1 MTEPSAWRFTI
12 LGYPVG
18 LGAPGWLLLGLVS
31 VLVAAVAAYAALRRP
46 AGVRRLLG
54 ARLGDSLAP
63 GVVVG
68 RQVVRA
74 ASTGL
79 SLLLFSIALSQPQ
92 CGSRAELTRKRG
104 IDVVVALDASK
115 SMRAR
120 DVLPSR
126 LERAKLELSTL
137 LDELKGDRVAIV
149 AFAGDA
155 FVQCPLTS
163 DYAAAKLFLRAID
176 PDQMQEGGTN
186 IGAALATAQRVLE
199 GADRGAKDRVVV
211 LLSDGE
217 DLSGEVGEATDAL
230 KSSGIKVFTVGIGS
244 TTGEPIP
251 VLDKQGDRTGY
262 LKDPATGQTVLSRL
276 DEAGL
281 EAIAQATGG
290 EYFHRT
296 GAVAVP
302 EVAARIDR
310 LQKSELESRITVR
323 YDERF
328 QSFLLPGL
336 LVLVAGMV
344 AGSTWRR
351 RGSGAALGTGL
362 LLLAAPAQAL
372 GPFEANPPSVERG
385 LKAYD
390 EGRFDDALREFK
402 AAEKEAPGNPALEY
416 NRGNALYRLGRYDEA
431 REAYRRASESAGPSL
446 KERDLYNM
454 GNALA
459 QLGDTK
465 GAIGAYRKALVL
477 EPQDEAA
484 RHNLEVLL
492 RKLPPPKSQSGD
504 GGTDGGSS
512 DGGSRDGGSDGG
524 QGDGGQGDAGQGD
537 GGQSGD
543 GGQRGDGGS
552 QGGADGGQTDGGSRA
567 EQRQG
572 AEQQDGG
579 MDAGQRPDLPD
590 AGMPEQDMLRD
601 GGVGRTGGFD
611 RSDAERLLDAMR
623 QNERNL
629 QLWRFQQ
636 KKRQRKPDEKDW

>member
-1 MTEPSAWRFTI
+1 MDVAR
-12 LGYPVG
+12 PV
-18 LGAPGWLLLGLVS
+18 AR
-31 VLVAAVAAYAALRRP
+31 AL
-46 AGVRRLLG
+46 
-54 ARLGDSLAP
+54 
-63 GVVVG
+63 
-68 RQVVRA
+68 
-74 ASTGL
+74 STGL
-79 SLLLFSIALSQPQ
+79 SLLLFSLALAQPQ
-92 CGSRAELTRKRG
+92 CGSRAELTKRRG

-126 LERAKLELSTL
+126 LDRAKLELSTL
-137 LDELKGDRVAIV
+137 LDELKGDRVAII

-186 IGAALATAQRVLE
+186 IGAALQTSKQVLD

-217 DLSGEVGEATDAL
+217 DLSGEVGEAIEAL
-230 KSSGIKVFTVGIGS
+230 KAAGIKVFTVGIGS
-244 TTGEPIP
+244 AGGEPIP

-262 LKDPATGQTVLSRL
+262 LKDPSTGQTVLSRL

-281 EAIAQATGG
+281 EAISQATGG
-290 EYFHRT
+290 EYFHRA

-328 QSFLLPGL
+328 QAFLLPGL
-336 LVLVAGMV
+336 ALLVLGMLV
-344 AGSTWRR
+344 GGRWRR
-351 RGSGAALGTGL
+351 RPAGLVGAAL
-362 LLLAAPAQAL
+362 LLLAGPARAV
-372 GPFEANPPSVERG
+372 GPFEANPPAVERG

-390 EGRFDDALREFK
+390 DGRFEDALREFT
-402 AAEKEAPGNPALEY
+402 AAEQEAPGHPALEY

-431 REAYRRASESAGPSL
+431 RDAYRRAAEAAGPSL

-459 QLGDTK
+459 QLGDTPA
-465 GAIGAYRKALVL
+465 AIGAYRKALVL
-477 EPQDEAA
+477 EPADEAA

-492 RKLPPPKSQSGD
+492 RKIPPPKSQSSD
-504 GGTDGGSS
+504 GGTDGGRP
-512 DGGSRDGGSDGG
+512 DGGPGDGGSDGG
-524 QGDGGQGDAGQGD
+524 QGDGGQPGD
-537 GGQSGD
+537 GGTQRND
-543 GGQRGDGGS
+543 GGT
-552 QGGADGGQTDGGSRA
+552 GASPDGGQTDGGSRG
-567 EQRQG
+567 EQRRSPG
-572 AEQQDGG
+572 ADQ
-579 MDAGQRPDLPD
+579 DAGPRPDEPD
-590 AGMPEQDMLRD
+590 AGTSPVEILQD
-601 GGVGRTGGFD
+601 GGVGRAGGFD
-611 RSDAERLLDAMR
+611 RRDAERLLDAMR

-636 KKRQRKPDEKDW
+636 KKRQKKPDEKDW

>member
-1 MTEPSAWRFTI
+1 MSEPSAWHFTV

-18 LGAPGWLLLGLVS
+18 LGAPQWLLLG
-31 VLVAAVAAYAALRRP
+31 VLALAVCAVAAFAAFRRR
-46 AGVRRLLG
+46 AAVRNLLG
-54 ARLGDSLAP
+54 ERLGESLAP
-63 GVVVG
+63 GVEVA
-68 RQVVRA
+68 RPVVRA
-74 ASTGL
+74 SSTGL
-79 SLLLFSIALSQPQ
+79 SLLLFSLAMSQPQ
-92 CGSRAELTRKRG
+92 CGSRAELTKKRG

-186 IGAALATAQRVLE
+186 IGAALATAEKVLE

-217 DLSGEVGEATDAL
+217 DLSGEVGEASEAL
-230 KSSGIKVFTVGIGS
+230 KAAGIKVFTVGIGS
-244 TTGEPIP
+244 ATGEPIP
-251 VLDKQGDRTGY
+251 VLDKQGERIGY
-262 LKDPATGQTVLSRL
+262 LKDPTTGQTVLSRL

-281 EAIAQATGG
+281 ESIAQATGG
-290 EYFHRT
+290 EYFHRA
-296 GAVAVP
+296 GGVAVP
-302 EVAARIDR
+302 DVAARIDR
-310 LQKSELESRITVR
+310 LQKTELESRITVR

-328 QSFLLPGL
+328 QAFLLPGL
-336 LVLVAGMV
+336 FFLLLAMAV
-344 AGSTWRR
+344 GSPWRR
-351 RGSGAALGTGL
+351 RGPGAALGVGL
-362 LLLAAPAQAL
+362 LLLAGPARAL
-372 GPFEANPPSVERG
+372 GPLEANPPAVERG

-390 EGRFDDALREFK
+390 EGRYEDALREFT
-402 AAEKEAPGNPALEY
+402 AAERDAPGHPALEY
-416 NRGNALYRLGRYDEA
+416 NRGNALYRMGRYDDA
-431 REAYRRASESAGPSL
+431 REAYRRAQEAAGPSL

-465 GAIGAYRKALVL
+465 AAIGAYRKALVL
-477 EPQDEAA
+477 EPGDEEA

-492 RKLPPPKSQSGD
+492 RKIPPPKSQTPD
-504 GGTDGGSS
+504 GGTDGGRP
-512 DGGSRDGGSDGG
+512 DAGPQDGGSDGG
-524 QGDGGQGDAGQGD
+524 QGDGG
-537 GGQSGD
+537 SGD
-543 GGQRGDGGS
+543 GGTQRGDGGS
-552 QGGADGGQTDGGSRA
+552 QGGADAGQADGGSRA
-567 EQRQG
+567 EQKQSQG
-572 AEQQDGG
+572 AEQDGG
-579 MDAGQRPDLPD
+579 MDAGQRPETPD
-590 AGMPEQDMLRD
+590 AGTPEPERLRD

-611 RSDAERLLDAMR
+611 RNEAERLLDAMR

>member
-1 MTEPSAWRFTI
+1 VTPPSAWHFTV

-18 LGAPGWLLLGLVS
+18 LGAPEWLLLGLVA
-31 VLVAAVAAYAALRRP
+31 VGVGAVAVFAALRRRLR
-46 AGVRRLLG
+46 VRRLLG
-54 ARLGDSLAP
+54 ERLGDSLAP
-63 GVVVG
+63 GVEVARPVL
-68 RQVVRA
+68 RA
-74 ASTGL
+74 VSTGL
-79 SLLLFSIALSQPQ
+79 SLLLFSLALAQPQ

-163 DYAAAKLFLRAID
+163 DYAAAKLFLKAID

-186 IGAALATAQRVLE
+186 IGAALTTAQRVLE

-217 DLSGEVGEATDAL
+217 DLSGEVGEATEAL
-230 KSSGIKVFTVGIGS
+230 KGVGIKVFTVGIGS
-244 TTGEPIP
+244 PTGEPIP
-251 VLDKQGDRTGY
+251 VLDKQGDPAGY
-262 LKDPATGQTVLSRL
+262 MKDPATGQTVLSRL

-281 EAIAQATGG
+281 ESIAQATGG
-290 EYFHRT
+290 EYFHRN

-310 LQKSELESRITVR
+310 LQKTELESRITVR

-336 LVLVAGMV
+336 VFLVAGMLV
-344 AGSTWRR
+344 GASWRR
-351 RGSGAALGTGL
+351 RGRAGLLGAAL
-362 LLLAAPAQAL
+362 LLLAPPARAL
-372 GPFEANPPSVERG
+372 GPFEANPPGVERG

-390 EGRFDDALREFK
+390 DGRFEDALREFT
-402 AAEKEAPGNPALEY
+402 AAEHEAPGHPALEY

-431 REAYRRASESAGPSL
+431 REAYRRAAEVAGPPL
-446 KERDLYNM
+446 KEQDLYNM

-465 GAIGAYRKALVL
+465 GAITAYRKALLL
-477 EPQDEAA
+477 EPRDEAA

-492 RKLPPPKSQSGD
+492 RKIPPPKSQSGD
-504 GGTDGGSS
+504 GGTDGGRP
-512 DGGSRDGGSDGG
+512 DGGPRDGGA
-524 QGDGGQGDAGQGD
+524 DGGQGDAGQSGDGGTQRGDAGTRGGGD
-537 GGQSGD
+537 GGQ
-543 GGQRGDGGS
+543 
-552 QGGADGGQTDGGSRA
+552 ADGGSRA

-572 AEQQDGG
+572 AEQDGG
-579 MDAGQRPDLPD
+579 TDAGQRPDVPD
-590 AGMPEQDMLRD
+590 AGMPEPERLRD
-601 GGVGRTGGFD
+601 GGVGRAGGFD
-611 RSDAERLLDAMR
+611 RSEAERLLDAMR